1 MRSFPCLSYKFFPHI
16 RVQRNISAYPRPRSE
31 SRNRAQLDFGNLVQN
46 AYDKVKDVKGVQRCA
61 LNGERMNQSR
71 ILPFYMAYPLPLYY
85 QEEDTVTRDLEYL
98 QQMYPMEAKKYQ
110 KIIAETLDRLDYE
123 GSMIYDEYP
132 DRWQIYRL
140 TQVIVDKIKKMEGEE
155 AAASRNG
162 QGADDNG
169 ATDIQETNGRKD
181 TNIQEDVMRAQA
193 VQEKDWDRITE
204 FVQVL
209 LCYEIYRKRHSNRNG
224 ILKF

>member
-1 MRSFPCLSYKFFPHI
+1 M
-16 RVQRNISAYPRPRSE
+16 E
-31 SRNRAQLDFGNLVQN
+31 SI
-46 AYDKVKDVKGVQRCA
+46 
-61 LNGERMNQSR
+61 MNQSR

-98 QQMYPMEAKKYQ
+98 QQMYPLEAKKYQ
-110 KIIAETLDRLDYE
+110 KSIAKILDQLDYE

-140 TQVIVDKIKKMEGEE
+140 TQIIVDEIKKMDHDKQEE
-155 AAASRNG
+155 
-162 QGADDNG
+162 
-169 ATDIQETNGRKD
+169 ET
-181 TNIQEDVMRAQA
+181 
-193 VQEKDWDRITE
+193 QEKDWDRITE

>member
-1 MRSFPCLSYKFFPHI
+1 
-16 RVQRNISAYPRPRSE
+16 
-31 SRNRAQLDFGNLVQN
+31 
-46 AYDKVKDVKGVQRCA
+46 
-61 LNGERMNQSR
+61 MNQSR

-85 QEEDTVTRDLEYL
+85 QQEDSVTRDLEYL

-110 KIIAETLDRLDYE
+110 KIIAETLDRIDYE

-140 TQVIVDKIKKMEGEE
+140 TQIIVDKIRKTQEERPEEGEK
-155 AAASRNG
+155 
-162 QGADDNG
+162 
-169 ATDIQETNGRKD
+169 KD
-181 TNIQEDVMRAQA
+181 A
-193 VQEKDWDRITE
+193 DWDRVTE

-209 LCYEIYRKRHSNRNG
+209 LSYEIYRKRHSNRNG